1 MCKMSMTQLGGLA
14 LIVGPVLAFVMFLLQ
29 PGGAVI
35 DTAAPS
41 DPIAAINALA
51 DNRVM
56 TNITVPLVILG
67 LMIMIF
73 GLYALQVSIRSAGTG
88 DALSRGGLAFVIV
101 GILSWIWAQTM
112 ALGIA
117 VGPDL
122 ATEDLFTGIFVA
134 RVAATVGGGMAVSL
148 GFLMFVLAL
157 PSSGSLDLWLNR
169 LVALLSF
176 ISLASFVTAASVW
189 GDLDQGLQLARS
201 LYIFWVLWTV
211 YKGVQLLKSDAGSGS

>member
-1 MCKMSMTQLGGLA
+1 MCKLSMGQLGGLA
-14 LIVGPVLAFVMFLLQ
+14 LIVGPVMAFIMFLLQ
-29 PGGAVI
+29 PGGAII

-67 LMIMIF
+67 IMIMVF
-73 GLYALQVSIRSAGTG
+73 GLSALLVSTRRAGTG
-88 DALSRGGLAFVIV
+88 DALSRGGLAFIIV
-101 GILSWIWAQTM
+101 GMLTWIWAQMM

-122 ATEDLFTGIFVA
+122 ATEEQFTGIFVA

-148 GFLMFVLAL
+148 GFILFVLAL

-169 LVALLSF
+169 LVALLSL

-211 YKGVQLLKSDAGSGS
+211 YRGVRLLREEAGA

>member
-1 MCKMSMTQLGGLA
+1 MCKMSLNQLGGLA

-29 PGGAVI
+29 PGGAII

-41 DPIAAINALA
+41 DPSAAIAALA

-56 TNITVPLVILG
+56 TNITVPLIILG

-73 GLYALQVSIRSAGTG
+73 GMYALQASVRSAGTG

-101 GILSWIWAQTM
+101 GMLVWIWAQTM
-112 ALGIA
+112 GMGIA

-122 ATEDLFTGIFVA
+122 APEDLFTGIFVA

-148 GFLMFVLAL
+148 GFMIFVLAL
-157 PSSGSLDLWLNR
+157 PTTGSRDAWLNR

-189 GDLDQGLQLARS
+189 GDLDEALQLARS
-201 LYIFWVLWTV
+201 LYIFWVLWMV
-211 YKGVQLLKSDAGSGS
+211 YRGVRLMKAEDGG